1 MRKFL
6 LYPKENARVFEVNGR
21 EDADRLPWK
30 DVVWEDVGFFR
41 VIDFEALAKE
51 YDGLHLTE
59 EGNCRLH
66 MSEFNPWDVESTVW
80 FNVES
85 VTPCLKAG
93 GLQFGKAEV
102 LTNDMRSPYSRL
114 HRRVTDGTRFY
125 GRTCPPHVHFSKRGD
140 SFPASHSFPSSWMFI
155 APTRSS
161 FER

>member
-1 MRKFL
+1 MKPQLVLMKDEDFDVRKVVFDLNDCWLCVKPASALWTSSAFKEGSKVISEWYNFLRYDWYDEETAVSMRKFL

-80 FNVES
+80 FNV
-85 VTPCLKAG
+85 
-93 GLQFGKAEV
+93 
-102 LTNDMRSPYSRL
+102 D
-114 HRRVTDGTRFY
+114 
-125 GRTCPPHVHFSKRGD
+125 
-140 SFPASHSFPSSWMFI
+140 WI
-155 APTRSS
+155 
-161 FER
+161 ERIVEL